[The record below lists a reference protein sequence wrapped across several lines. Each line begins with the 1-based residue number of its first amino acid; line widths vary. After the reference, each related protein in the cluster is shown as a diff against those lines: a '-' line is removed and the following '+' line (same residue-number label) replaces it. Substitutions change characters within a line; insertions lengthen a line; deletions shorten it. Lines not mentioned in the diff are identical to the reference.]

1 MFTHGSFVEY
11 RICDPSLRG
20 YLSKDFL
27 TRNESMTSELT
38 FKKVKVSDKGQI
50 SIPMEI
56 QREVGI
62 KKGDELLLIR
72 KGQKIVLEKPGRI
85 VEVLN
90 DELADLQGISE
101 ASLRRMW
108 LRKKEN
114 VWDRYLKASNK

>member
-1 MFTHGSFVEY
+1 
-11 RICDPSLRG
+11 
-20 YLSKDFL
+20 
-27 TRNESMTSELT
+27 MTSELT